1 MIKNYSES
9 SLDNTE
15 QMNTLNLKPRKE
27 TISFLLNFSKS
38 LSIVKGNVIKEIRF
52 DKN

>member
-9 SLDNTE
+9 SLDE
-15 QMNTLNLKPRKE
+15 KMNAINLQPRKE
-27 TISFLLNFSKS
+27 TISFLLSFSKS
-38 LSIVKGNVIKEIRF
+38 LSIVKGTVLKEIRF